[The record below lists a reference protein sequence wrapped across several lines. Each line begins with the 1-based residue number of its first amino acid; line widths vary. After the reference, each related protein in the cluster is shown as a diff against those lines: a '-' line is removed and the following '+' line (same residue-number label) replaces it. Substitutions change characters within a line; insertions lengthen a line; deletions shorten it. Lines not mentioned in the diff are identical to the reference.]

1 MLFHVTY
8 STLRVTFIL
17 YVLIIFHCMVQAIVL
32 FTYVLFV
39 FLPLLHE
46 MLFCYCVLVS
56 LQLPVQVSL
65 FTV

>member
-1 MLFHVTY
+1 M
-8 STLRVTFIL
+8 LRVTFIL